1 MDSYYRD
8 EVYKMFR
15 SYRKR
20 GFTLDGALAITAVE
34 MNTSARLVRRI
45 VIQRGRYT

>member
-1 MDSYYRD
+1 MDCYYRD

-20 GFTLDGALAITAVE
+20 GFSLTGACAITAVE
-34 MNTSARLVRRI
+34 MNTSERTVRLIAIKHGQYV
-45 VIQRGRYT
+45 